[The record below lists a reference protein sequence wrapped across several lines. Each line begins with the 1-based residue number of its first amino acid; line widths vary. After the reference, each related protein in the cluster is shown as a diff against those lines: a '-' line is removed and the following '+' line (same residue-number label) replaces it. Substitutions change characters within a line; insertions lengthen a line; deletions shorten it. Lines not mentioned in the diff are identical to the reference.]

1 MELTKVL
8 NKQNYQIIDIKDA
21 LNKRPYFKI
30 LASKKDLNILD
41 KMESIFD
48 SDRASNIFSMVVC
61 TSAALYMVGQVI
73 RFLWN

>member
-8 NKQNYQIIDIKDA
+8 NKQNYKAVDIKDA
-21 LNKRPYFKI
+21 LNKRPYFKT
-30 LASKKDLNILD
+30 LTPKKDLNILD
-41 KMESIFD
+41 KMEAIFD
-48 SDRASNIFSMVVC
+48 SDRASNIFGTIVC